1 MWYRQGTVTVTNGS
15 NVVAGAGTDF
25 VANASIG
32 DAFIGPDG
40 RTYEIA
46 QIVSATDLR
55 LVSGYQ
61 AATGGGQAYTIQPT
75 QSFAR
80 DLALAAAN
88 LLNTFAA
95 VRDSV
100 GRGLFGDGSA
110 ATPAIRFSADQDT
123 GLRRPS
129 DNVLAVTVAGK
140 DAADFG
146 PAGSTYYAA
155 GRRAASMLAD
165 EARFYSTLSDRNT
178 TGGDKL
184 YYSHTFTSD
193 LGIPISA
200 VRALQQPGDFPDAG
214 ALALFSAYGSLSE
227 RLRLESLGTVRP
239 GTDNQQQLGAAA
251 YRWSVV
257 FAATGA
263 VNTSDERAKKDIS
276 AIPDEW
282 LDAWGDVQWQRYKFK
297 DAAQAKGDD
306 ARWHIGLIAQ
316 EVRDAFLARGID
328 ASSIGLLCY
337 DEWDAI
343 PAKAEVR
350 DDVGKVTEAAVP
362 ARPAGDRW
370 GLRYDECQAIEAAYQ
385 RRRIAQLEAAVV
397 ALSAR
402 DG

>member
-1 MWYRQGTVTVTNGS
+1 MWYRQGSVTVTNGS
-15 NVVAGAGTDF
+15 NVVSGAGTDF
-25 VANASIG
+25 VSNASIG

-40 RTYEIA
+40 RSYEIA

-95 VRDSV
+95 VRDGV

-155 GRRAASMLAD
+155 GRRTASVLAD
-165 EARFYSTLSDRNT
+165 EARFFSTLSDRNN
-178 TGGDKL
+178 TGGDKF

-200 VRALQQPGDFPDAG
+200 VRAVQQPGDFPDAG
-214 ALALFSAYGSLSE
+214 GLALFSAYGSLAE
-227 RLRLESLGTVRP
+227 RLRIESLGTVRP
-239 GTDNQQQLGAAA
+239 GTDNQQQLGAPS
-251 YRWSVV
+251 YRWSVI
-257 FAATGA
+257 FAGSGA
-263 VNTSDERAKKDIS
+263 INTSDARAKS
-276 AIPDEW
+276 EVGAIPDAW
-282 LDAWGDVQWQRYKFK
+282 LDAWSAVEWQRYKFME
-297 DAAQAKGDD
+297 AVETKGGE

-316 EVRDAFLARGID
+316 QVRDAFSARGLD
-328 ASSIGLLCY
+328 ALTIGLLCH
-337 DEWDAI
+337 DEWEAI
-343 PAKAEVR
+343 PSKAEVR
-350 DDVGKVTEAAVP
+350 DDDGNVTEAAVP

-370 GLRYDECQAIEAAYQ
+370 GLRYDECQALEAAYQ
-385 RRRIAQLEAAVV
+385 RRRIAKLEAAIV
-397 ALSAR
+397 ALSER
-402 DG
+402 HG

>member
-1 MWYRQGTVTVTNGS
+1 MWYRQGSVTVTNGS
-15 NVVAGAGTDF
+15 NVVSGAGTDF
-25 VANASIG
+25 VSNASIG

-40 RTYEIA
+40 RSYEIA

-95 VRDSV
+95 VRDGV

-155 GRRAASMLAD
+155 GRRTASVLAD
-165 EARFYSTLSDRNT
+165 EARFFSTLSDRNT
-178 TGGDKL
+178 TSGDKI

-200 VRALQQPGDFPDAG
+200 VRAVQQPGDFPDAG
-214 ALALFSAYGSLSE
+214 GLALFSAYGSLAE
-227 RLRLESLGTVRP
+227 RLRIESLGTVRP
-239 GTDNQQQLGAAA
+239 GTDNQQQLGAPS
-251 YRWSVV
+251 YRWSVI
-257 FAATGA
+257 FAGSGA
-263 VNTSDERAKKDIS
+263 INTSDARAKSDVG
-276 AIPDEW
+276 AIPDAW
-282 LDAWGDVQWQRYKFK
+282 LDAWSDVEWQRYKFME
-297 DAAQAKGDD
+297 AVETKGGD

-316 EVRDAFLARGID
+316 QVRDAFSARGLD
-328 ASSIGLLCY
+328 ALTIGLLCH
-337 DEWDAI
+337 DEWEAI

-350 DDVGKVTEAAVP
+350 DDGGKVTEAAVP
-362 ARPAGDRW
+362 ARRPVIGGACAMMSVRRW
-370 GLRYDECQAIEAAYQ
+370 KRPINAVASRSW
-385 RRRIAQLEAAVV
+385 RRRL
-397 ALSAR
+397 
-402 DG
+402 